1 MCHPTHLRWHFFFS
15 FFLKE
20 GHWKPGMEHSH
31 LNGKGREQAR
41 KVCNSVT
48 CRTHLPQTG
57 SLDGG
62 EITRWGECH
71 RSCPTQERFLLIC
84 FLMLK
89 MEAVVHLLVG
99 WFVVYRSHPAVG
111 CLTECNLQ
119 RICYFTWDMGMP
131 MITAC
136 WMLFHSYRQAWRQ
149 PSAPAYAAV
158 LLSKTAVYKAS

>member
-1 MCHPTHLRWHFFFS
+1 MSQVTAAARKSVRTYLQMIIFKTESYNIAPTGLIFMIHLPQSSEYWELRYVPPHSSQVTLFLF

-99 WFVVYRSHPAVG
+99 
-111 CLTECNLQ
+111 
-119 RICYFTWDMGMP
+119 
-131 MITAC
+131 
-136 WMLFHSYRQAWRQ
+136 
-149 PSAPAYAAV
+149 
-158 LLSKTAVYKAS
+158 